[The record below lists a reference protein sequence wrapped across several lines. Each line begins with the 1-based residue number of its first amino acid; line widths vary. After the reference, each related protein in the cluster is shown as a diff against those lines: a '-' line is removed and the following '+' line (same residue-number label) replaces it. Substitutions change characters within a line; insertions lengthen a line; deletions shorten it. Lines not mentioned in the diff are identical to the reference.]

1 MLNYRYDAAEYISAS
16 VFEKLVLKY
25 VGTLV
30 LYIAKRARQQRRNAC
45 VYMIF
50 FFAHKTLWK
59 FGRMLPFAVV
69 MFLSAVQI
77 DKSVN

>member
-1 MLNYRYDAAEYISAS
+1 M
-16 VFEKLVLKY
+16 FEKLVLKY
-25 VGTLV
+25 VGTVV
-30 LYIAKRARQQRRNAC
+30 LYIAKNKTAKAQRMC
-45 VYMIF
+45 IHDIF